1 MKTTRFKR
9 SVGFTL
15 IELMIVV
22 VIVAI
27 LAAIAVPSYIK
38 YVQHGRRSDA
48 IAALTMDQGILERC
62 YAQTFDY
69 YNVTTAG
76 NGCGTLTTANNLS
89 PQKYYNVVLDTP
101 APASTSSGYVLVATP
116 APGSPQMSDALCTSF
131 TLSSASG
138 QQSTGS
144 ATPGTCWQQ

>member
-1 MKTTRFKR
+1 MRAVR
-9 SVGFTL
+9 IRQSLGFTL

-22 VIVAI
+22 AIVAI

-69 YNVTTAG
+69 YNVTSGT
-76 NGCGTLTTANNLS
+76 NGCGTMTLANNLS

-101 APASTSSGYVLVATP
+101 APASTSNAYILVATP
-116 APGSPQMSDALCTSF
+116 VSGSPQVGDALCTSF
-131 TLSSASG
+131 TLSSTSG

-144 ATPGTCWQQ
+144 APAGTCWQH